1 MRKQD
6 SRAAQLKCDV
16 VTEPAYKSCERCKRL
31 KLECKIDSDF
41 KRVGKRSRHA
51 EMEREIEKLKERLAA
66 YETLP
71 DDTSIPRIKTEHSP
85 DLPAPAPPMDTFM
98 GSEEAVASLM
108 DLASGREG
116 GSFMRSPDAR
126 LLMSRRLGDVVL
138 GQDRIHELF
147 QM

>member
-1 MRKQD
+1 MCDRNSQ
-6 SRAAQLKCDV
+6 ATQLKCDV
-16 VTEPAYKSCERCKRL
+16 VTEPVYQPCERCNRL
-31 KLECKIDSDF
+31 KLVCKIDSNF

-51 EMEREIEKLKERLAA
+51 EMEREIDELKERLAT
-66 YETLP
+66 YEPTR
-71 DDTSIPRIKTEHSP
+71 TSSIPQIKTERSSE
-85 DLPAPAPPMDTFM
+85 AAGSNPPMDTFM

-116 GSFMRSPDAR
+116 GSFLRSPDAR